1 MEYLLSTFQPSF
13 SQQSEGRTIKNV
25 SPATLPGEN
34 TDATIGP
41 SIFDLPVEN
50 LQKLQGARMKKPDRK
65 NNNEQKNN
73 RKQ

>member
-1 MEYLLSTFQPSF
+1 MEYPFSTFQPSF
-13 SQQSEGRTIKNV
+13 SQQSDGRTIKAV

-50 LQKLQGARMKKPDRK
+50 LQKLQGTRTKESDRK
-65 NNNEQKNN
+65 NNNERKDN

>member
-1 MEYLLSTFQPSF
+1 MDYPFSTFQPSF
-13 SQQSEGRTIKNV
+13 SQQSEGRTIKAV
-25 SPATLPGEN
+25 SPANLPGEN

-50 LQKLQGARMKKPDRK
+50 LQKLQDVRIKESDLK
-65 NNNEQKNN
+65 NNSGQKNN

>member
-1 MEYLLSTFQPSF
+1 MEYLFSTFQPSF
-13 SQQSEGRTIKNV
+13 SQQSESRTIKNV

-41 SIFDLPVEN
+41 SIFDLPLEN
-50 LQKLQGARMKKPDRK
+50 LQKLQGARMKEPDRT
-65 NNNEQKNN
+65 NNTRQKNN